1 MRIRIRETGAVVYD
15 DEFRSL
21 YPNTSFPAV
30 LSVDLLNDFGADPV
44 LEGPQPELTADQYS
58 VYTGV
63 TQDTNG
69 NWLTTYVA
77 QDYTAEEQAAHLEQT
92 RASMVCTPFQGR
104 VALSDA
110 GLLASVETAIAQ
122 ADERTKVAW
131 EYAIEW
137 KRVSPMITTLATAL
151 NLTDTQVDTL
161 FTEAA
166 KVTA

>member
-1 MRIRIRETGAVVYD
+1 MRLRIRETGAVVYD
-15 DEFRSL
+15 DEFRRM
-21 YPNTSFPAV
+21 YPDTSFPAV

-44 LEGPQPELTADQYS
+44 LEGPQPELTADQHS

-69 NWLTTYVA
+69 NWVTTYVA
-77 QDYTAEEQAAHLEQT
+77 QDYTPEELAARLEQW
-92 RASMVCTPFQGR
+92 RATTSCTPFQGR
-104 VALSDA
+104 MALADA
-110 GLLASVETAIAQ
+110 NLLDQVEAAIAA
-122 ADERTKVAW
+122 ADQKTKVAW
-131 EYAIEW
+131 QYALEW
-137 KRVSPMITTLATAL
+137 KRVSPMVATLAAAL